1 MTHTRHAGERASRHP
16 VRAAVAALAAL
27 AVAVGFSAFG
37 SSGALG
43 PSPAGAQGACTP
55 VEVVVA
61 RETASAQGS
70 SWLLTGV
77 ARSISSRIGGQTS
90 TYHVNY
96 PASWNFLTSVPQG
109 VTDLVRHLNDQAAR
123 CPDQKFVLLG
133 YSQGAMVI
141 GDALAS
147 PMDRTMG
154 PSQVLSGDAAS
165 SVAAVVWFGDPRFR
179 SGESYNAGN
188 ASSGANGV
196 YPRRQ
201 GSLSAFAG
209 RIRNYC
215 ASGDPVCQSGSV
227 NYIAH
232 AGYVWDFVAQGDA
245 ASFVDSKV

>member
-1 MTHTRHAGERASRHP
+1 MTHTRHAGERASRH
-16 VRAAVAALAAL
+16 RIRSAVLAL
-27 AVAVGFSAFG
+27 AVALGLGAVGIA
-37 SSGALG
+37 G
-43 PSPAGAQGACTP
+43 PAGTAPAGAQAACTP
-55 VEVVVA
+55 VELVIA
-61 RETASAQGS
+61 RETGSSQGS
-70 SWLLTGV
+70 SWLLTGI
-77 ARSISSRIGGQTS
+77 ARSISTRIGGQTS

-96 PASWNFLTSVPQG
+96 PASWDFIGSVPQG
-109 VTDLVRHLNDQAAR
+109 VTDLVRHLNEQAAR

-147 PMDRTMG
+147 PIDRTMG

-165 SVAAVVWFGDPRFR
+165 SVAAVVAFGDPRFR

-188 ASSGANGV
+188 PAAGANGV

-201 GSLSAFAG
+201 GALSQFAG
-209 RIRNYC
+209 RIRDYC

-232 AGYVWDFVAQGDA
+232 AGYVWDFAAQADA

>member
-1 MTHTRHAGERASRHP
+1 
-16 VRAAVAALAAL
+16 L
-27 AVAVGFSAFG
+27 AVAIGLSAFG
-37 SSGALG
+37 AVGGAS
-43 PSPAGAQGACTP
+43 PTPAGAQSACTP
-55 VEVVVA
+55 VELVIA
-61 RETASAQGS
+61 RETGSSQGS
-70 SWLLTGV
+70 SWMLTSV

-147 PMDRTMG
+147 PVDRTMG
-154 PSQVLSGDAAS
+154 PSQALSGDAAS

-179 SGESYNAGN
+179 TGESYNADPPSG
-188 ASSGANGV
+188 GANGV

-201 GSLSAFAG
+201 GSLSGFAD

-215 ASGDPVCQSGSV
+215 AAGDPVCQSGSV

-232 AGYVWDFVAQGDA
+232 AGYVWDFVAQSEA